1 MVSTKATQTPVSQT
15 VPWTRAVTREI
26 SRPVFPKLS
35 PAFRPYLLALTLFAA
50 AATVLSVGDA
60 AMQRLGLSWP
70 LVSLLVV
77 AVSASLWGVRPALLI
92 LALSAGYGFV
102 AYMHLQPSLFHA
114 PLTWQTALVRVALFA
129 ACGGA
134 ATGLIDRTRR
144 LHGKAETRREVVE
157 ALQSMTLPTALAHA
171 VGYDLSGLHKPAR
184 AEEEVGGDF
193 YDFYPTGT
201 GHYCLLIGD
210 VMGKGKEAA
219 ASTALLRYAV
229 RAFCSTGAGPAEI
242 VTRLNTLI
250 ETQGLPFETA
260 TLFVGLLDPRTG
272 ALSYANAGHE
282 PPLLRR
288 AGGGG
293 EEVLPPTGPLLGF
306 GLEAVYAENTLTLD
320 PDDALLLLT
329 DGVTEARNESGE
341 FLGSAGAW
349 WLLRSAL
356 KAPSAQTSLA
366 SLDRDLNDYTGTGR
380 QSDDIAL
387 LLLRR
392 V

>member
-1 MVSTKATQTPVSQT
+1 MVSTKSTQTPVSQT
-15 VPWTRAVTREI
+15 APWARAVTREI
-26 SRPVFPKLS
+26 SRPVFPELL
-35 PAFRPYLLALTLFAA
+35 PAFRPYLLALILFAA
-50 AATVLSVGDA
+50 AATALSVGDA

-77 AVSASLWGVRPALLI
+77 AASASLWGVRPALLV
-92 LALSAGYGFV
+92 LVLSAGYGV
-102 AYMHLQPSLFHA
+102 TYLHLQPALLHA

-144 LHGKAETRREVVE
+144 LHVKAETRRGVVE

-201 GHYCLLIGD
+201 GHYCLLVGD

-260 TLFVGLLDPRTG
+260 TLFVGLLNPRTG

-288 AGGGG
+288 AGGG

-306 GLEAVYAENTLTLD
+306 GLDAVYTEETLALD
-320 PDDALLLLT
+320 TDDALLLLT
-329 DGVTEARNESGE
+329 DGVTEARNEVGE

-349 WLLRSAL
+349 WLLRTAL
-356 KAPSAQTSLA
+356 KAPSAHTALVL
-366 SLDRDLNDYTGTGR
+366 LDRGLTDYTGAHP

-392 V
+392 T